1 MASIACL
8 VLMLPT
14 LRRARGMCRFGMCW
28 QQPQR
33 PPWRGVLV
41 LRGWDSGLSPG
52 PPLRGMDIWGWLP
65 AGCRWA
71 MPLVPALIT
80 HAAGDTRHLGY
91 EVMNLALTAGAWG
104 VLAVDALLAAL
115 AHPSK

>member
-1 MASIACL
+1 
-8 VLMLPT
+8 
-14 LRRARGMCRFGMCW
+14 
-28 QQPQR
+28 
-33 PPWRGVLV
+33 
-41 LRGWDSGLSPG
+41 
-52 PPLRGMDIWGWLP
+52 
-65 AGCRWA
+65 